1 MLLSSGAVVAA
12 FMDTPVTGLSPLP
25 SVVALAAVMLA
36 AVAVNGRL
44 LVPRLLLRGR
54 YAAYVS
60 LMAVTAYMVALAGF
74 LIDYFARELA
84 GLPHR
89 IGDYRSPWIL
99 VDALSSAVLVAM
111 LLAGLSLGILYG
123 RWQRSAIR
131 LRREQRAL
139 SRRIRIIKERLG
151 TRRIFARL
159 DEIISLADTDA
170 EAANRGILD
179 LSADLRGQL
188 YDSEFPSWNVHGTAG
203 PNEDGAAVAEFLSSP
218 RRRLWRHL
226 LLQVA
231 LALIAFGAFFG
242 APDRPLFDLRTAAGV
257 LLFFFVLDFLAY
269 GNIYFLFPRFMRRGH
284 ERRYFVSVGCAI
296 ALITAAVVVIQ
307 VSTYHG
313 AVYLRPVPLWV
324 MALSTGGTM
333 LSLALFLAGTASV
346 IAVQN
351 RIRAEW
357 RMVRLRAATARCELE
372 FLRKQINPHFL
383 FNVLNNAGVMAYADP
398 QFAVRMLHQLRCL
411 LEYQLADTEREYT
424 TLDAEVSFLRSY
436 MALEQSRRS
445 RLECSLVA
453 PQGALR
459 IPTLLF
465 IPFVENAVKYSAVA
479 GGEARVE
486 VEFTR
491 RGDGLEFRCT
501 NTYDPAA
508 VAPSCGGLGVANT
521 RRRLE
526 LLYGR
531 GFTLEQSVSGR
542 CLFVTRL
549 SIPL

>member
-12 FMDTPVTGLSPLP
+12 FMDTPAPGFSPLP
-25 SVVALAAVMLA
+25 SVVALAVVMLA

-54 YAAYVS
+54 YTAYVS

-74 LIDYFARELA
+74 LIDYFARELG

-159 DEIISLADTDA
+159 DEIISMADTDA
-170 EAANRGILD
+170 EGANRGILD
-179 LSADLRGQL
+179 LSAYLRRQL
-188 YDSEFPSWNVHGTAG
+188 YDSEFPSWNVHGTVE
-203 PNEDGAAVAEFLSSP
+203 PNEDGAAVADFLSSP

-257 LLFFFVLDFLAY
+257 LLFFFVLDCLAY

-313 AVYLRPVPLWV
+313 AVYVRPVPLWV

-383 FNVLNNAGVMAYADP
+383 FNVLNNASVMAYADP
-398 QFAVRMLHQLRCL
+398 QFAVKMLRQLRCL

-424 TLDAEVSFLRSY
+424 TLDAEESFLRSY

-453 PQGALR
+453 PQAALR

-491 RGDGLEFRCT
+491 RGDRLEFRCT
-501 NTYDPAA
+501 NTYDPTA

-531 GFTLEQSVSGR
+531 GFTLEQSVSGG